1 MVLCIYVWCI
11 KHLFSLFFLFL
22 AYFFFYY
29 LLALPVSS
37 SFVMHILSLSLQP
50 FFTFFSFNYC
60 SILFLSL
67 TFLPFFTLSLSP
79 TTSLFYIFLSK
90 GEKPRRYN
98 AHFLNIF
105 LPLSHTNTVQYLV
118 IWYSFFRCVPG
129 VGGGD
134 NIPQRLQ
141 DQTRPGESL

>member
-22 AYFFFYY
+22 TYFFFYY

-67 TFLPFFTLSLSP
+67 TFLPFFSLP
-79 TTSLFYIFLSK
+79 QHLYFTFFLSK

-105 LPLSHTNTVQYLV
+105 LPLSRTNTVQYLV
-118 IWYSFFRCVPG
+118 ILYSFFRCVPG